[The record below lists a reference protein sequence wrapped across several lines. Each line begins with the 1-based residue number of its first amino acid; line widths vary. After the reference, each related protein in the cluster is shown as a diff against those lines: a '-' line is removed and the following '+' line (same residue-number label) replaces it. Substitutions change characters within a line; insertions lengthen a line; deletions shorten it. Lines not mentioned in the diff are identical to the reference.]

1 MDSAT
6 RVLVAIVN
14 YNTGELTRR
23 CLETVARDL
32 ADVEWEAVVVDN
44 ASADGSAAKL
54 TGIPHVRI
62 IANAKNVGFGAAVNQ
77 AARLQAARPQA
88 PSPTTDSS
96 YSPTIDS
103 PSSPTTDS
111 PILFLLNPDCELQPG
126 AFRALVETLDAH
138 PDCAIAAPRLLNA
151 DGSVQA
157 SARGEPNAWTG
168 LFGRH
173 SLLTK
178 VFPSSS
184 ATRRNLPA
192 RDLVEAGVESAEI
205 DWAMAAAMLVRR
217 QPFDAVDGFDEQYF
231 LYWEDA
237 DLCRRLR
244 DRGWKTRYVPRAIVK
259 HAGGASA
266 ATDSGFAT
274 REFHKSAY
282 LYYATHIVTS
292 PLNPLRWMAKFALSL
307 RAWWRA

>member
-1 MDSAT
+1 
-6 RVLVAIVN
+6 VLVAIVN

-23 CLETVARDL
+23 CLESVACDL
-32 ADVEWEAVVVDN
+32 ADVEWEAVIVDN
-44 ASADGSAAKL
+44 ASIDGSAAKL
-54 TGIPHVRI
+54 SGIPYARVV
-62 IANAKNVGFGAAVNQ
+62 ANAKNVGFGAAVNQ
-77 AARLQAARPQA
+77 ATRPMAQ
-88 PSPTTDSS
+88 
-96 YSPTIDS
+96 
-103 PSSPTTDS
+103 SPTTDS
-111 PILFLLNPDCELQPG
+111 PLVFLLNPDCELQPG

-178 VFPSSS
+178 FFPASSE
-184 ATRRNLPA
+184 ARRNLPA
-192 RDLVEAGVESAEI
+192 RDLVEAGVESAEV

-217 QPFDAVDGFDEQYF
+217 QPFDAVGGFDEQYF

-266 ATDSGFAT
+266 ATDSAFAT
-274 REFHKSAY
+274 REFHRSAY
-282 LYYATHIVTS
+282 RYYATHIVTS
-292 PLNPLRWMAKFALSL
+292 PMNPLRWMAKLALSL
-307 RAWWRA
+307 RAWWRTRD